1 MNSEQETTYL
11 REEENELNLRDLFN
25 IVRANWYWFLLSVLL
40 CSGAAFLYLKWAPKV
55 LSLIHI

>member
-25 IVRANWYWFLLSVLL
+25 IVRANW
-40 CSGAAFLYLKWAPKV
+40 
-55 LSLIHI
+55 